1 MSIIGIDIGS
11 STTKIIEYKES
22 RIISKKILRKS
33 YSKSDLDIFIKENNI
48 DNVKEIVFTG
58 IGADKINE
66 ADYKVKISKV
76 AEFNAIAE
84 GGLYLSGKE
93 EAIIVSIGTGTALLE
108 TKKNGVKHL
117 GGTGLGAGT
126 LYNVCD
132 RLLGI
137 SGFDKICEA
146 AENGNIEKIDL
157 RIGDVTDTEIATL
170 PKELTLSNFGKFEKD
185 SSKEDIVIGLVN
197 MIFEVIG
204 MMVAFYTINSEIK
217 EAVLIGNIT
226 ALPGVKDILDK
237 IENTHKVKFYIPE
250 NAEFAVTLGAI
261 KYIENGKL

>member
-11 STTKIIEYKES
+11 STTKIIEYRDKE
-22 RIISKKILRKS
+22 IKSKKIVRKK
-33 YSKSDLDIFIKENNI
+33 YSKNDLEVFLKENNI
-48 DNVKEIVFTG
+48 NNIENLVFTG
-58 IGADKINE
+58 IGANRINE
-66 ADYKVKISKV
+66 SDYNVKIIKV
-76 AEFNAIAE
+76 AEFDAIAK

-93 EAIIVSIGTGTALLE
+93 EAIIVSVGTGTALLE
-108 TKKNGVKHL
+108 ARKEGIKHL

-126 LYNVCD
+126 IYNICD
-132 RLLGI
+132 RLLNI
-137 SGFDKICEA
+137 SGFDEICKA
-146 AENGNIEKIDL
+146 AENGDITKIDL
-157 RIGDVTDTEIATL
+157 RIGDITDEDLPTL

-185 SSKEDIVIGLVN
+185 AAKEDIVAGIVN
-197 MIFEVIG
+197 MAFEVIG
-204 MMVAFYTINSEIK
+204 MMVAFYIINSDIK

-261 KYIENGKL
+261 KYIENDIK